1 MRYLILLL
9 LFLSGLRGVSQNT
22 EEQLAAQYF
31 MSKEYDKALIYYEK
45 LYSKNPKA
53 EFYKYYLECLL
64 ETRDFKGAEKL
75 VKKKIKQDPTALNY
89 LVDLGWVYQRE
100 DREKDSQEQYQKAI
114 SLLKQDNNQIFV
126 LAKSFIAIKQFDL
139 AIETYQKGRKLM
151 RGSYPFN
158 FEIAQIHGYKGNYQA
173 MFQEI
178 LEVLTINEQYRQ
190 SVEDALLP
198 FFEDGQNEARIELI
212 RTEILKQIQKN
223 PDKVVY
229 SEILVWMLNH
239 LKDFEAS
246 FVQSKAL
253 DKRLKEDGG
262 RLMKLGET
270 CIESEAYD
278 VAIKCYEYVLG
289 KGPGNPYHL
298 LARLELLN
306 ARYVKVVA
314 RNEYTQKDLVE
325 LESQFQLALKE
336 LGKSSSTVLLI
347 RNLAHIQAF
356 YLGKTEEPI
365 NLLTE
370 AKSLV
375 GLSASALAEVKL
387 ELADILLFSG
397 DVWEASLLYS
407 QVEKAFKHD
416 PIGHEAKFRNARLS
430 FFIGDFAWAQSQ
442 LEALKGATSKL
453 ISNDALDLSLII
465 ADNTTLDTNPL
476 PLQIYARADLLFFRA
491 RYDDALKTLDSI
503 QAQFPNHSL
512 GDEILFKKYQIAMR
526 RNNFAGAKEIC
537 EKIMKDYPKDL
548 FGDDACFRLAELY
561 EFRFADI
568 ENAKKYYQLIL
579 TDYPGSLFSV
589 EARKRFRKLRGD
601 QVN

>member
-1 MRYLILLL
+1 
-9 LFLSGLRGVSQNT
+9 
-22 EEQLAAQYF
+22 
-31 MSKEYDKALIYYEK
+31 
-45 LYSKNPKA
+45 
-53 EFYKYYLECLL
+53 
-64 ETRDFKGAEKL
+64 
-75 VKKKIKQDPTALNY
+75 
-89 LVDLGWVYQRE
+89 
-100 DREKDSQEQYQKAI
+100 
-114 SLLKQDNNQIFV
+114 
-126 LAKSFIAIKQFDL
+126 
-139 AIETYQKGRKLM
+139 
-151 RGSYPFN
+151 
-158 FEIAQIHGYKGNYQA
+158 
-173 MFQEI
+173 
-178 LEVLTINEQYRQ
+178 
-190 SVEDALLP
+190 LP

>member
-126 LAKSFIAIKQFDL
+126 IAKSFIAIKQFDL

>member
-375 GLSASALAEVKL
+375 GLSAPALAEVKL

>member
-262 RLMKLGET
+262 RLMKL
-270 CIESEAYD
+270 
-278 VAIKCYEYVLG
+278 
-289 KGPGNPYHL
+289 
-298 LARLELLN
+298 
-306 ARYVKVVA
+306 
-314 RNEYTQKDLVE
+314 
-325 LESQFQLALKE
+325 
-336 LGKSSSTVLLI
+336 
-347 RNLAHIQAF
+347 
-356 YLGKTEEPI
+356 
-365 NLLTE
+365 
-370 AKSLV
+370 
-375 GLSASALAEVKL
+375 
-387 ELADILLFSG
+387 
-397 DVWEASLLYS
+397 
-407 QVEKAFKHD
+407 
-416 PIGHEAKFRNARLS
+416 
-430 FFIGDFAWAQSQ
+430 
-442 LEALKGATSKL
+442 
-453 ISNDALDLSLII
+453 
-465 ADNTTLDTNPL
+465 
-476 PLQIYARADLLFFRA
+476 
-491 RYDDALKTLDSI
+491 
-503 QAQFPNHSL
+503 
-512 GDEILFKKYQIAMR
+512 
-526 RNNFAGAKEIC
+526 
-537 EKIMKDYPKDL
+537 
-548 FGDDACFRLAELY
+548 
-561 EFRFADI
+561 
-568 ENAKKYYQLIL
+568 
-579 TDYPGSLFSV
+579 
-589 EARKRFRKLRGD
+589 
-601 QVN
+601 